1 MIIKLQKWDV
11 FSCSGEQ
18 GKQAEELQR
27 ESLRF
32 GLKINADKTQAMVTN
47 RNINEQPITVNG
59 EEIKVVEQF
68 KYLGLMIKEDG
79 DSSHEIKNQE
89 LILLE
94 IQQYN

>member
-1 MIIKLQKWDV
+1 
-11 FSCSGEQ
+11 
-18 GKQAEELQR
+18 
-27 ESLRF
+27 
-32 GLKINADKTQAMVTN
+32 MVIN
-47 RNINEQPITVNG
+47 RNHNEQRITVNG